1 MTGLQAAGPPVP
13 RATAIVGKVAS
24 SATRPMGRRIDAV
37 LDRDTVPTVIENAS
51 RGALDDTAA
60 AYPEIVGV
68 LLDAHF
74 SISARPP
81 ACRLARGWWLYERK
95 GVVGRMGAL
104 NFMVLIQRRT
114 RFWRQRRRSSSVS
127 GPGFATVRR

>member
-1 MTGLQAAGPPVP
+1 
-13 RATAIVGKVAS
+13 
-24 SATRPMGRRIDAV
+24 MGRRIDAV
-37 LDRDTVPTVIENAS
+37 LDRDTVPTVIESAS

-60 AYPEIVGV
+60 AYPEIAGV

-81 ACRLARGWWLYERK
+81 ACRLARGSRLAARGWRLYERK
-95 GVVGRMGAL
+95 GVVGRMGAP
-104 NFMVLIQRRT
+104 NFMVLIRRRT

-127 GPGFATVRR
+127 RPAFATVRR